1 MGRLFPG
8 RLERMEVFLLQL
20 GHFTEVMPFARS
32 EDQKQTGERRQRR
45 KPKTKHAGG
54 D

>member
-1 MGRLFPG
+1 MGRLILG
-8 RLERMEVFLLQL
+8 RLERMEVLPLQL
-20 GHFTEVMPFARS
+20 GHFTEVMPFAGS